1 MGRWRDPRICG
12 LSPIYEMFILPTT
25 WLETYLTFQR
35 AQVESSCLSFHGSQ
49 GTDDSSGHHGGDWGL
64 DPNPGFCQNPSWT
77 VLLGL
82 LCQGI
87 LWFNTTTTEFVQPT
101 SFPSSDL
108 FILWKML
115 WAYSTVAPAVSKG
128 LTNIHGE
135 HFSRFQS
142 LWRCRFA
149 IVTPPLPSTW
159 VEIMG
164 YYEPRYPCWL
174 RWNSPLTWL
183 QLLVQGAHSLGSI
196 FMFIYLCW
204 VNKNEKMSCDSS

>member
-164 YYEPRYPCWL
+164 YYELADLGGTALLLGCSFWCRML
-174 RWNSPLTWL
+174 IRWAL
-183 QLLVQGAHSLGSI
+183 
-196 FMFIYLCW
+196 YLCLSFW
-204 VNKNEKMSCDSS
+204 VNKNEKMNCDSS